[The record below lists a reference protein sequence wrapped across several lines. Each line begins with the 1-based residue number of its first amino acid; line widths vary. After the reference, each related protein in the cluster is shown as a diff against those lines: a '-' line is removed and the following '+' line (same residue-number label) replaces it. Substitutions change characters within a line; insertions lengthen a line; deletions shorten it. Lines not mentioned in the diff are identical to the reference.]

1 MKINS
6 RLQKEV
12 YESKKAR
19 DILDKEFT
27 EFLSIKRNTNEFFD
41 LYNRKFYNID
51 LKFHNLFIKKSL
63 HYIVDYTNP
72 KQIQYKILY
81 DQLISLQIEIGSIE
95 GFHPIFKNNTV
106 LHNTTDSNSNWYI
119 IQSGKRRQI
128 VGGRGPLLD
137 YIKQSLGKKEIIGD
151 KWAIAVSSD
160 TISNITGGPSI
171 IVEEDL
177 YTHLYTI
184 NTGKALPSNI
194 YIG

>member
-1 MKINS
+1 MINS

-63 HYIVDYTNP
+63 HYIVDYINP
-72 KQIQYKILY
+72 KETQYKILY
-81 DQLISLQIEIGSIE
+81 NQLISLQIEIGSIE
-95 GFHPIFKNNTV
+95 GFHPIFKNQTV
-106 LHNTTDSNSNWYI
+106 LHNTTDNSSNWYI

-128 VGGRGPLLD
+128 VGGEGPLLN
-137 YIKQSLGKKEIIGD
+137 YIKETLGKKS
-151 KWAIAVSSD
+151 KPKNNWTVAVTSA
-160 TISNITGGPSI
+160 TISNIPGGPSI
-171 IVEEDL
+171 KKEKDL
-177 YTHLYTI
+177 YTNLYTI